1 MPNYVFYYDESQ
13 HSRLLNF
20 KTVIADEFYDGFV
33 VAIVGWDERRERDL
47 AAKYSVFENK
57 YLSPNAKELKSTV
70 LKKSQFKYGFKTLS
84 QNNARLISDFLDLFD
99 EDIYVYCAFSS
110 KAEWLIDKLFS
121 QYQNSPRFNADS
133 LKYSL
138 AKLLVQ
144 YRPTKVVE
152 SLYRSPDDL
161 ITALRVFLRNRIK
174 LDKTN
179 LELKH
184 TEIAQCQLIL
194 KVFDCVEP
202 LENYEW
208 EYYSPLSGFA
218 LYLSEHNEVDSYT
231 LTIDREENTRAA
243 AERLGFDGVC
253 QADSTECFGIRMSD
267 MLVGIVAK
275 LMKAIRNE
283 QTYQSQE
290 DGLQKKLFDNEWFN
304 LNDERLALYK
314 KLRRV
319 LIQYDQCW
327 YKFYASGYSDD
338 LVVLLSLL
346 NYLSSFENA
355 SQLREVGENNT
366 EHFNSLC
373 CESLSEHFHVMDDD
387 PIWVSNSSDS
397 SNLFRPRLRITGQPR
412 TYTVQGV
419 MFAEDGAP
427 MAVISDNGH
436 ETACLLPASLAKW
449 AKDVLSCAAL
459 TDSFF
464 PAKVAFQYY
473 EGQFRADFLL

>member
-1 MPNYVFYYDESQ
+1 MSNYAFYYDESQ
-13 HSRLLNF
+13 HSRLLNL
-20 KTVIADEFYDGFV
+20 KTVTADEFYDGFV
-33 VAIVGWDERRERDL
+33 VAIVGWDVKREQDL
-47 AAKYSVFENK
+47 AARYSAFENK
-57 YLSPNAKELKSTV
+57 YLSPSAKELKSTV
-70 LKKSQFKYGFKTLS
+70 LKKSHFKYGFKSLS
-84 QNNARLISDFLDLFD
+84 QINARSISDFLDMFD
-99 EDIYVYCAFSS
+99 ESTYVYCAFSS

-121 QYQNSPRFNADS
+121 QYQNNSWFNADS

-144 YRPTKVVE
+144 YRPIEVVE
-152 SLYRSPDDL
+152 SLYRSPDDFL
-161 ITALRVFLRNRIK
+161 IALRDFLRKRIE

-184 TEIAQCQLIL
+184 TEIDQCQLLLDVIN
-194 KVFDCVEP
+194 CVEP

-208 EYYSPLSGFA
+208 EYRSSLSGFA
-218 LYLSEHNEVDSYT
+218 LYLSEHHEVDDYT
-231 LTIDREENTRAA
+231 LVIDREENTRVV
-243 AERLGFDGVC
+243 AERLGFSGVC
-253 QADSTECFGIRMSD
+253 QADSTECFGIRMAD

-275 LMKAIRNE
+275 LMKAIRDE

-290 DGLQKKLFDNEWFN
+290 DELKKKLFDNEWFR

-346 NYLSSFENA
+346 NYLSNFENA
-355 SQLREVGENNT
+355 SQLREVGENNA
-366 EHFNSLC
+366 EYFNTSC
-373 CESLSEHFHVMDDD
+373 CVGLSEHFRVMVDD
-387 PIWVSNSSDS
+387 PLWMGHSSDS
-397 SNLFRPRLRITGQPR
+397 HNLFRPRLRITDQPR
-412 TYTVQGV
+412 FYTVLKV

-427 MAVISDNGH
+427 MALISEN
-436 ETACLLPASLAKW
+436 EQEVAYMLPADLANW
-449 AKDVLSCAAL
+449 AYDVQLCAAC

-464 PAKVAFQYY
+464 PAKIAFQYY
-473 EGQFRADFLL
+473 EGRFRADLIL

>member
-1 MPNYVFYYDESQ
+1 M
-13 HSRLLNF
+13 
-20 KTVIADEFYDGFV
+20 
-33 VAIVGWDERRERDL
+33 
-47 AAKYSVFENK
+47 
-57 YLSPNAKELKSTV
+57 
-70 LKKSQFKYGFKTLS
+70 
-84 QNNARLISDFLDLFD
+84 ISDFLDLFD

-161 ITALRVFLRNRIK
+161 ITALRVFLRNRIE

-267 MLVGIVAK
+267 MLVGIVTK

>member
-1 MPNYVFYYDESQ
+1 M
-13 HSRLLNF
+13 LNF

-138 AKLLVQ
+138 ATLLVQ

-161 ITALRVFLRNRIK
+161 ITALRVFLRNRIE

-184 TEIAQCQLIL
+184 TEIAECQLIL

-267 MLVGIVAK
+267 ML
-275 LMKAIRNE
+275 N
-283 QTYQSQE
+283 
-290 DGLQKKLFDNEWFN
+290 
-304 LNDERLALYK
+304 
-314 KLRRV
+314 
-319 LIQYDQCW
+319 
-327 YKFYASGYSDD
+327 
-338 LVVLLSLL
+338 
-346 NYLSSFENA
+346 
-355 SQLREVGENNT
+355 
-366 EHFNSLC
+366 H
-373 CESLSEHFHVMDDD
+373 SLS
-387 PIWVSNSSDS
+387 
-397 SNLFRPRLRITGQPR
+397 
-412 TYTVQGV
+412 
-419 MFAEDGAP
+419 
-427 MAVISDNGH
+427 
-436 ETACLLPASLAKW
+436 K
-449 AKDVLSCAAL
+449 
-459 TDSFF
+459 SFF
-464 PAKVAFQYY
+464 WSPSSC
-473 EGQFRADFLL
+473 D